1 MFIGFFDFSEDR
13 FALNINKLGV
23 AFKDW
28 TRVNQ
33 GCGKVVTLRV
43 CAIGGVKFCLHVCVT
58 ACLRELALCKI
69 ESNAH
74 SRFFRHHSYHNYIV
88 A

>member
-1 MFIGFFDFSEDR
+1 MFIGFLDFSEDR

-43 CAIGGVKFCLHVCVT
+43 CAIGGV
-58 ACLRELALCKI
+58 
-69 ESNAH
+69 
-74 SRFFRHHSYHNYIV
+74 
-88 A
+88 